1 MLSFADRLDA
11 RARAVDSLLCVGLD
25 PHASDL
31 PVATA
36 DAARAFCLG
45 LIQATAPY
53 AAAFKPNAAF
63 FEALGAEGAKA
74 LKDVIDA
81 VPEGIPVILDA
92 KRGDIGSTSAAY
104 ATAAFDVLDADAI
117 TVSPY
122 LGSDGVLPFLARS
135 DRGAFILCRTSNEG
149 GADIQDQTVRDDAGA
164 SRRVYELVADL
175 ANSWNKHNNVGL
187 VVGATK
193 PDELAAVRARCPSLW
208 ILAPGV
214 GAQGGSLEDAVSAGV
229 RADGLGLLVNVSR
242 GISRAA
248 DPAAAAKDYVEQI
261 RAARAGRQAL
271 APVDRVADGLLRL
284 GCVRFG
290 TFTLKSGLTSPI
302 YLDLRRL
309 VGDSELLGEVAVA
322 YGRVLKNIQYDVLA
336 PLPYAALPIGTAVA
350 LHLRQPM
357 VYPRREAKAYG
368 TKASVEGLFEVGQ
381 TALVLDDLAT
391 TGDSKVEGIEKLQS
405 VGLKVSDVVVL
416 IDRESGATEAM
427 SAVGVTMHAVYKIS
441 DLLARWE
448 AQGAVSA
455 EQAAD
460 VRAFLAATRPSPA

>member
-1 MLSFADRLDA
+1 MSFADRLDA
-11 RARAVDSLLCVGLD
+11 RCRAVDSLLCVGLD

-31 PVATA
+31 PAATA
-36 DAARAFCLG
+36 DAARAFCLR

-63 FEALGAEGAKA
+63 FEALGAEGAQA

-81 VPEGIPVILDA
+81 VPDGIPVILDA

-104 ATAAFDVLDADAI
+104 ATAAFDALGADAI

-122 LGSDGVLPFLARS
+122 LGGDGVLPFLARS

-149 GADIQDQTVRDDAGA
+149 GADLQDLTVRDDAGA
-164 SRRVYELVADL
+164 ARRVYEVVADL
-175 ANSWNKHNNVGL
+175 ANTWNQHGNVGL
-187 VVGATK
+187 VVGATR
-193 PDELAAVRARCPSLW
+193 PDELAAVRARCPGLW

-214 GAQGGSLEDAVSAGV
+214 GAQGGSLQDAVSAGL
-229 RADGLGLLVNVSR
+229 RTDGLGLLVNVSR
-242 GISRAA
+242 AISRAA
-248 DPAAAAKDYVEQI
+248 DPAAAAKDYVEQL
-261 RAARAGRQAL
+261 RAARVARRPL
-271 APVDRVADGLLRL
+271 PPVDRVADGLLRA

-309 VGDSELLGEVAVA
+309 VGDAELLGEVAVA
-322 YGRVLKNIQYDVLA
+322 YGRVLKGLTYDVLA
-336 PLPYAALPIGTAVA
+336 PLPYAALPIGTAVQ

-368 TKASVEGLFEVGQ
+368 TKATVEGLFEPGQ

-405 VGLKVSDVVVL
+405 VGLKVTDVVVL

-427 SAVGVTMHAVYKIS
+427 AAVGVNMHAVYKIS

-448 AQGAVSA
+448 AEGAVSA
-455 EQAAD
+455 SQAAD
-460 VRAFLAATRPSPA
+460 VRAFLASTRPSPA